1 MKAHVGNLERA
12 VKEKLPTQT
21 LLDILGSL
29 KKEVVA
35 TEQLL
40 RVCNNL
46 FLRVFAVRIGWDP
59 RKTCA
64 AWWGAGGRGGGVC
77 LCVLTVGSRKRR
89 SAWLSTNYA

>member
-1 MKAHVGNLERA
+1 MDAKDVKAHVGNLERA

-46 FLRVFAVRIGWDP
+46 FLCVFVMG
-59 RKTCA
+59 
-64 AWWGAGGRGGGVC
+64 
-77 LCVLTVGSRKRR
+77 
-89 SAWLSTNYA
+89 

>member
-1 MKAHVGNLERA
+1 MDAKDVKAHVGNLERA

-40 RVCNNL
+40 RVCTNPSSVRL
-46 FLRVFAVRIGWDP
+46 PQTQESELGPERVIR
-59 RKTCA
+59 R
-64 AWWGAGGRGGGVC
+64 GRGGKKKSGREGC
-77 LCVLTVGSRKRR
+77 LRC
-89 SAWLSTNYA
+89 

>member
-46 FLRVFAVRIGWDP
+46 SSACLLW
-59 RKTCA
+59 
-64 AWWGAGGRGGGVC
+64 AGPGLGGKPAKLGGG
-77 LCVLTVGSRKRR
+77 GSRG
-89 SAWLSTNYA
+89 T